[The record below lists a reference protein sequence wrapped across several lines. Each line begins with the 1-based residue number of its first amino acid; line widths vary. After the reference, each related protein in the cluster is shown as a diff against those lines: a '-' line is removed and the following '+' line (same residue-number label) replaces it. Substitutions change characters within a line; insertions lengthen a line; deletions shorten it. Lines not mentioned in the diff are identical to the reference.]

1 MMMPPCRRQSQI
13 VNGARS
19 KAVPAVFKGIIELL
33 AVTQQW
39 EKAQFDIE
47 EVIIV
52 GKGLLYFTPRGTG
65 LLGTANFIH
74 KFSW

>member
-47 EVIIV
+47 EVQGYLEQPISYINSV
-52 GKGLLYFTPRGTG
+52 GELFMFTTG
-65 LLGTANFIH
+65 
-74 KFSW
+74 